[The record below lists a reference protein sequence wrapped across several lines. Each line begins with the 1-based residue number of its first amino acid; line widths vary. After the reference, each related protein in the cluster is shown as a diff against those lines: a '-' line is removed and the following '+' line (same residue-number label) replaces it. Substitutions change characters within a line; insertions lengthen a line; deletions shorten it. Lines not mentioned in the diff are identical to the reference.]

1 MAKESIKEQKDKT
14 KFPETSIKPMRIEEI
29 ITVTKAQAGLASDLS
44 VEVSLVIAEVDP
56 TDTEK
61 RAAM

>member
-14 KFPETSIKPMRIEEI
+14 KFPETPIKPMRIEEI